1 VGGLAAGAEGFAG
14 GNGACGETPEEAT
27 AGTGGAAGLAVR
39 GFGAVG
45 FGIVAAGEPP
55 SEGFPAAGNGGTA
68 SVLGTLAG
76 GGVGF
81 WGPAEHRAWLR
92 RIRTVRTCTGC
103 QPTKS
108 YWSWLCTRGRR
119 RFSFHLC
126 SNSVQRRCALDVAAH
141 REQKT

>member
-92 RIRTVRTCTGC
+92 RIRTVRTCTDVNPPRATGA
-103 QPTKS
+103 
-108 YWSWLCTRGRR
+108 G
-119 RFSFHLC
+119 F
-126 SNSVQRRCALDVAAH
+126 ALVGGGGLASIYVAIACNADAH
-141 REQKT
+141 